1 VDFLRSADADMA
13 EMVPGAERTG
23 ARTVLFAHEEPA
35 LAFKGLQAMINL
47 GGVAANRW
55 AAALYKQGYPIV

>member
-1 VDFLRSADADMA
+1 MNVYITMDMEVDLLRSAEADMA

-23 ARTVLFAHEEPA
+23 ARTVVYANEEPA

-47 GGVAANRW
+47 EGNS
-55 AAALYKQGYPIV
+55 II